1 MASTHASDLRPGIGM
16 YSFSVFSTSVM
27 MRRTPLFA
35 LLVCLGL
42 MVACATGTASRS
54 GVASGMTERGEASYY
69 ADKFVGR
76 QTASGDVY
84 THRKLTAA
92 HRTLPFGTRVRVTRL
107 DNGKQ
112 VTVRINDRGPFKR
125 GRIIDLSKSAA
136 ERIDLVLDGVADV
149 KIEVM
154 SGTNSG
160 SSPEPEPDRTGDSS
174 TSW

>member
-1 MASTHASDLRPGIGM
+1 MH
-16 YSFSVFSTSVM
+16 
-27 MRRTPLFA
+27 RRAPLFT
-35 LLVCLGL
+35 VIICLGL
-42 MVACATGTASRS
+42 MVACATGTTSPTADAPR
-54 GVASGMTERGEASYY
+54 GMTDRGEASYY

-76 QTASGDVY
+76 QTASGEVY

-136 ERIDLVLDGVADV
+136 RQIDLVTAGVTDV
-149 KIEVM
+149 EIEVLN
-154 SGTNSG
+154 GG
-160 SSPEPEPDRTGDSS
+160 DASSRPRSDAPERDRGGDTS

>member
-1 MASTHASDLRPGIGM
+1 
-16 YSFSVFSTSVM
+16 M
-27 MRRTPLFA
+27 MRRTPLVA

-42 MVACATGTASRS
+42 MVACATGTTSQT
-54 GVASGMTERGEASYY
+54 GKVAPGMTERGEASYY

-136 ERIDLVLDGVADV
+136 KRIDLVLDGVADV

-154 SGTNSG
+154 SAANRG
-160 SSPEPEPDRTGDSS
+160 SSPGPEPDRTGDSS